1 MKKNIA
7 ILLIL
12 VLSLSSCHS
21 QIPIEKFRA
30 EIKKLDTEKQIS
42 EYWNKLH
49 KIDQEILLNTSD
61 LRIADSISISNMIK
75 TALIF
80 DIQGTKGY
88 NFNGLSGF
96 LPIINLSHNQIGKS
110 QIAYWPIIEKC
121 KEIGVAINSF
131 GGKYP
136 AYQLES
142 VSLTFYNYS
151 LYNQEQKYPSLLK
164 QLSAI
169 RTKNVID
176 ELLKSFEYQNKIRK
190 LNEFKVLNEWHLQS
204 FKNQKEEGKFSI
216 IKMSD
221 NNLYIKRHE
230 RKQKLELIKTNSDSK
245 VYRIENEPFGWSYIY
260 GEDGSLSLIDNKQN
274 ELIIHSQNNKS

>member
-21 QIPIEKFRA
+21 QIPIEKFRV
-30 EIKKLDTEKQIS
+30 EIEKLDTEKQIS
-42 EYWNKLH
+42 EYWNNLH
-49 KIDQEILLNTSD
+49 KIDQEILVNTSD

-80 DIQGTKGY
+80 DIHGTKGY
-88 NFNGLSGF
+88 NSNGLSGF
-96 LPIINLSHNQIGKS
+96 LPIINLSHNQIGES

-121 KEIGVAINSF
+121 KEIGGAIESF

-151 LYNQEQKYPSLLK
+151 LFNQEEKYTVLVSK
-164 QLSAI
+164 LSETETVDI
-169 RTKNVID
+169 ID
-176 ELLKSFEYQNKIRK
+176 ELLKSFQHQNELRK
-190 LNEFKVLNEWHLQS
+190 LSEIAVLNSWYLQTS
-204 FKNQKEEGKFSI
+204 KDRIDQSEFSI
-216 IKMSD
+216 VKMSD
-221 NNLYIKRHE
+221 NNLYLKKYGRI
-230 RKQKLELIKTNSDSK
+230 QKLELLKTNNESK
-245 VYRIENEPFGWSYIY
+245 EYRIENEPFGWDFVY
-260 GEDGSLSLIDNKQN
+260 GSNGSLSLIDEKDN
-274 ELIIHSQNNKS
+274 ELIKYTLVK